1 MIPPKIKPPVVWQ
14 PGMLVWGAAA
24 IKPVHANEYFVVNS
38 ARQTIM
44 RALVSSR
51 AACKKQPK

>member
-1 MIPPKIKPPVVWQ
+1 MTPPKIKPPVAWQ
-14 PGMLVWGAAA
+14 PGMLVWEASTV
-24 IKPVHANEYFVVNS
+24 KPVHTNECFIVNS